1 MLFYF
6 KARSCTIIPHIT
18 VWWNRHCAI
27 HFYFMFSLFL
37 RTKIAFTS
45 WKINERNY
53 WRTITS
59 KKSVICLIKV
69 NYASYNYTQCIRTWH
84 LLPSCGRSKYLRS
97 KIKGQNL
104 FSYHSQFFWNFKFVI
119 LTDIEGKR
127 HGVLPQNFCFRFE
140 GNGKIPAQEP
150 TTSWLL
156 AWSISQ
162 IYLCKLLYS
171 LISSILTSD
180 S

>member
-1 MLFYF
+1 MNRRCRLKQINRNDSDFQTAPDTLEFTLLRSFMLFYF
-6 KARSCTIIPHIT
+6 KARSCTIILHIT

-104 FSYHSQFFWNFKFVI
+104 FSYHSQFLWNFKFVI
-119 LTDIEGKR
+119 LKG
-127 HGVLPQNFCFRFE
+127 
-140 GNGKIPAQEP
+140 
-150 TTSWLL
+150 
-156 AWSISQ
+156 
-162 IYLCKLLYS
+162 
-171 LISSILTSD
+171 
-180 S
+180 